1 MKKDSTKNQTFN
13 ELAKQIR
20 LRGPDWFRNPK
31 IKDFDRALE
40 KAGVNRI
47 GAKDLTLRCMKCG
60 KIWLPEF
67 EKGQPMQEFWKC
79 PLIIWLDGLPPKAQD
94 KCIVRIERLSEM
106 GHELRRPEADYLR
119 NKIHELRVAF
129 QSIQYRMLY
138 FFSNKQCIITHG
150 FIKEGNEVPPKEI
163 DLAVT
168 RKARFEENPMNHT
181 YRR

>member
-79 PLIIWLDGLPPKAQD
+79 PS
-94 KCIVRIERLSEM
+94 CNTERLQNHKSDIFGSRIARE
-106 GHELRRPEADYLR
+106 
-119 NKIHELRVAF
+119 K
-129 QSIQYRMLY
+129 
-138 FFSNKQCIITHG
+138 
-150 FIKEGNEVPPKEI
+150 KETDMSQRGQ
-163 DLAVT
+163 
-168 RKARFEENPMNHT
+168 ENHNQ
-181 YRR
+181 